1 MAESTVSQQTHTRLA
16 SLVGRG
22 SSTSLPGPILYVHG
36 PLGSGKLAA
45 ARAAC
50 SEVDRRMLTVDL
62 ASLMHAD
69 AAASNLRAA
78 AREALLQDAVLA
90 LDGFDRL
97 LNERD
102 DAGAARI
109 AQRRSCGER
118 FDATPAA
125 GQLALGSRHVAAEAA
140 TVRDRAAR
148 ATTFQSTPVVAGPG

>member
-1 MAESTVSQQTHTRLA
+1 
-16 SLVGRG
+16 
-22 SSTSLPGPILYVHG
+22 
-36 PLGSGKLAA
+36 
-45 ARAAC
+45 
-50 SEVDRRMLTVDL
+50 MLTVDL

-102 DAGAARI
+102 DAAALR
-109 AQRRSCGER
+109 ASLNGVLRQR
-118 FDATPAA
+118 FDATLLLGNSRWEPATW
-125 GQLALGSRHVAAEAA
+125 LAEAA
-140 TVRDRAAR
+140 TVENRAAR